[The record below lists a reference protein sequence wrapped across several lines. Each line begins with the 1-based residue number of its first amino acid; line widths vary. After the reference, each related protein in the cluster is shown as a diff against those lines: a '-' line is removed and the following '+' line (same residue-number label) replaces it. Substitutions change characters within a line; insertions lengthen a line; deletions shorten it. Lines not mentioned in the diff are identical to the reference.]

1 MDPRGVEDPI
11 TVSATGDPGS
21 PGHHQATAP
30 TTSGLAIGALVAAF
44 LLPVVGLVLGYL
56 ARRDIDNSRGAKS
69 GRGLATAAIVVGWI
83 IVAPAIVFGAF
94 ALIGALLSTLSGGAQ
109 GSLQDNA
116 YKLTLAASVVLVFF
130 SLLLLILYLAGK
142 TRGKVQT
149 PLARLIFLGPAIVL
163 LVVGLIIPAV
173 ATFIASFK
181 DPDSVKAVGW
191 ANYAWIFGTPD
202 NRQFLIN
209 TALWIIITPVFSTAL
224 GLTLA
229 LLMDRM
235 KRESL
240 PKSLIFM
247 PMAISFV
254 GASIIWGLVYEFRQ
268 PGDPQVGLLSAVVSV
283 FGIDPPNW
291 LLWQPW
297 NNFLLMIIM
306 IWIQTGFAMVVLS
319 AAVKAIPADVTE
331 AAMLDGAS
339 GWKLFTKV
347 TVPMIRGT
355 LVVVLTTIAIGV
367 LKVFDIVRT
376 MTNGNFGT
384 QVVANEMYAQSF
396 VQFDAGRGS
405 ALAVVLFVAVIPL
418 VIYNIVQLRKEQS
431 IR

>member
-1 MDPRGVEDPI
+1 MDYA
-11 TVSATGDPGS
+11 S
-21 PGHHQATAP
+21 
-30 TTSGLAIGALVAAF
+30 
-44 LLPVVGLVLGYL
+44 
-56 ARRDIDNSRGAKS
+56 K
-69 GRGLATAAIVVGWI
+69 
-83 IVAPAIVFGAF
+83 
-94 ALIGALLSTLSGGAQ
+94 LSLMV
-109 GSLQDNA
+109 
-116 YKLTLAASVVLVFF
+116 SVVAIFF
-130 SLLLLILYLAGK
+130 GVLLLIFFLAAKAKGK
-142 TRGKVQT
+142 AQT
-149 PLARLIFLGPAIVL
+149 PLARLIFLGPAAL
-163 LVVGLIIPAV
+163 LVTIGLVIPAIQ
-173 ATFIASFK
+173 TTYFSFYNSDGNK
-181 DPDSVKAVGW
+181 FVG
-191 ANYAWIFGTPD
+191 AKNYSWIFTTPD
-202 NRQFLIN
+202 NWVFLRN
-209 TALWIIITPVFSTAL
+209 TALWIVITPILSTIL

-254 GASIIWGLVYEFRQ
+254 GASIIWGLVYEYR
-268 PGDPQVGLLSAVVSV
+268 DPAETQVGLLSAVVSA
-283 FGIDPPNW
+283 FGIEPPNW

-297 NNFLLMIIM
+297 NNFLLMVIM

-319 AAVKAIPADVTE
+319 AAIKAIPTDVTE
-331 AAMLDGAS
+331 AAMLDGAT
-339 GWKLFTKV
+339 GWNLFRKV

-384 QVVANEMYAQSF
+384 QVLANEMYAQAF
-396 VQFDAGRGS
+396 VQFDKGRGS

-418 VIYNIVQLRKEQS
+418 IVYNVVQLRKEQS